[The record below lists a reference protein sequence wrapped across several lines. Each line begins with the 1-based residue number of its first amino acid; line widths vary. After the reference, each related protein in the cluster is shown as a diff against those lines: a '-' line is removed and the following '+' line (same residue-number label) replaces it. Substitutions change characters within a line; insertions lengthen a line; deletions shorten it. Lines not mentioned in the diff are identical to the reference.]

1 MLVGLAWDRIQT
13 MFSLP
18 DLPTLRLCSLLASA
32 AYGALFLIL
41 WARRRRETYLLH
53 WGVSSAFYAFALVVF
68 EFAYRLPSGVGSG
81 VGFGLIAASDLLIL
95 SGMRRFDG
103 ERPFAPWMAA
113 PLTATMVGAMLPGM
127 MGLPPAEALALS
139 RSTGSAG
146 LAACVF
152 VCALAIWM
160 DARRDGALPRRIVAG
175 ALLAYLPGYALS
187 IDVQLTAP
195 LRPDLVSVAP
205 LLLRQL
211 LLGILNLGLLATPWE
226 RALRQLK
233 DSVLRDALTGAWNRT
248 ALKQHEAALVLP
260 EMSLFLIDVDHF
272 KSINDTY
279 GHAAGDAVLVAFS
292 GRIQALAAERGGM
305 FVRLGGDEFVMLAPT
320 ADDRDARILA
330 EQMRAIPDP
339 STTGLPP
346 YSISIG
352 VSRVK
357 PGETVLSQ
365 ALARADASLY
375 RAKARG
381 RDQVAA

>member
-1 MLVGLAWDRIQT
+1 
-13 MFSLP
+13 MFSSP
-18 DLPTLRLCSLLASA
+18 DLPTLRLCSFLASA

-41 WARRRRETYLLH
+41 WTRRRRETYLLH
-53 WGVSSAFYAFALVVF
+53 WSLSSAFYALALVVF
-68 EFAYRLPSGVGSG
+68 EFGTHLPPGFGSG
-81 VGFGLIAASDLLIL
+81 LGFGLIAGSDLLIL

-103 ERPFAPWMAA
+103 ERPFASWMAA
-113 PLTATMVGAMLPGM
+113 PLTATIVGSMLPLM
-127 MGLPPAEALALS
+127 IGLPPTEASALS
-139 RSTGSAG
+139 RSLGSAT
-146 LAACVF
+146 LAVCAF

-160 DARRDGALPRRIVAG
+160 DGRRDGALPRRIVAG

-187 IDVQLTAP
+187 IDLQLSAP
-195 LRPDLVSVAP
+195 LRPDVASIAP

-233 DSVLRDALTGAWNRT
+233 ESVLRDALTGAWNRT
-248 ALKQHEAALVLP
+248 ALKQHEGALVLP

-320 ADDRDARILA
+320 ADDRDAAILA
-330 EQMRAIPDP
+330 EQIRAMPDP
-339 STTGLPP
+339 AITGLPP
-346 YSISIG
+346 FSISIG
-352 VSRVK
+352 VSRVHL
-357 PGETVLSQ
+357 GETVLSQ

-375 RAKARG
+375 RAKASG
-381 RDQVAA
+381 RNQVAA